1 MKTILVVSFILSVFV
16 FAFASNEDL
25 QLASQYINA
34 FFGKDFSTAYEL
46 QNDMVKAQLNEQA
59 MEQTHQYI
67 IDNYGNPVSVIEIKQ
82 QTQDVYQIFVFYMQF
97 EDAYLNVNVV
107 FDQNKEVAR
116 FLIQHAPAPSNK
128 PDYANP
134 DYFDEIEVSFGEEP
148 WIIPGLL
155 TIPKDAKS
163 APLVI
168 IIGGSGPTDSNGSV
182 GPNQPYRDIAWG
194 LSTNGIATLRYDKR
208 TKVYG
213 EKIAKDKIEPTMEFE
228 YIEDI
233 FQAIRFASE
242 MERFRFSEIYL
253 AGHSMGTIVTPYVCK
268 NSNFV
273 DGIILLAAPARRLAQ
288 ISLDQNKYFAPISG
302 ITEEQLTQIEAL
314 FGKLLDHELPPETI
328 IDPNSNLKASYYYD
342 TDNYQT
348 MVSLENFNK
357 PVLIL
362 QGEEDFQTLIE
373 KDFYVLKDKFS
384 DRKNFTFKSF
394 DKLNHLFIETEP
406 GIFHTTEE
414 YRKQGFVDEKVI
426 ETIVNWIKI
435 NKR

>member
-1 MKTILVVSFILSVFV
+1 MKKFLALTFIMSIIALSFALS
-16 FAFASNEDL
+16 EDL
-25 QLASQYINA
+25 QIASQYVNA
-34 FFGKDFSTAYEL
+34 FLGKNFSRAYEM
-46 QNDMVKAQLNEQA
+46 QNNMVKAQLNEQA
-59 MEQTHQYI
+59 MEQTYQYI
-67 IDNYGNPVSVIEIKQ
+67 IENYGNPISVIEIKQ
-82 QTQDVYQIFVFYMQF
+82 QTQDIYQIFVFYMQF

-107 FDQNKEVAR
+107 LDQNKEVAQ
-116 FLIQHAPAPSNK
+116 FLIQPAPVPSNK

-134 DYFDEIEVSFGEEP
+134 DYFDEVEVSFGKDP

-168 IIGGSGPTDSNGSV
+168 IIGGSGPTDRNGTV

-213 EKIAKDKIEPTMEFE
+213 EKIIEGEIEPTIQFE

-242 MERFRFSEIYL
+242 MERFRFSKIYL

-268 NSNFV
+268 NSNFI

-302 ITEEQLTQIEAL
+302 ITQEQLGQIEKM
-314 FGKLLDHELPPETI
+314 FIQLLDHQLPPETI
-328 IDPNSNLKASYYYD
+328 IDPNTNLKASYYYD

-348 MVSLENFNK
+348 LVSLEDFKK
-357 PVLIL
+357 PVLVL
-362 QGEEDFQTLIE
+362 QGEEDFQTLVD
-373 KDFYVLKDKFS
+373 KDFNVLKEKFS
-384 DRKNFTFKSF
+384 DNENFTFRSF
-394 DKLNHLFIETEP
+394 ERLNHLFIETEP
-406 GIFHTTEE
+406 GIFHTTRE
-414 YRKQGFVDEKVI
+414 YTKQGFVDEKVI
-426 ETIVNWIKI
+426 ETIVNWIK
-435 NKR
+435 NK